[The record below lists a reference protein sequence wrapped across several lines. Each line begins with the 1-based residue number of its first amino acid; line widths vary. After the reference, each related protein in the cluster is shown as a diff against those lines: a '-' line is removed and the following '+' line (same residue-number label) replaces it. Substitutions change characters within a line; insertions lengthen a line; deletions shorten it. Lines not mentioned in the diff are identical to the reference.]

1 MSRKM
6 STRTPSRKAIPS
18 LVGALMA
25 KSASFTDLDNISLRA
40 LVALDAF
47 HRGKGS
53 IGLLAL
59 LGRHLVVCE
68 NLCEAGF
75 EKESLRAVREAH
87 AALVRVDWD
96 AQNSAEWKAAGV
108 DYEALREALSIY
120 DRQLQHTPR
129 SIVQHAQIS
138 MVAKLTIEAAEER
151 QQAA

>member
-6 STRTPSRKAIPS
+6 STRTSSRKAIPS

-68 NLCEAGF
+68 NLCESGF
-75 EKESLRAVREAH
+75 ETENLRAVREAH

-108 DYEALREALSIY
+108 DYEALREALAIY
-120 DRQLQHTPR
+120 DRQLQRAPR
-129 SIVQHAQIS
+129 GVVQRAQIS
-138 MVAKLTIEAAEER
+138 MVAKLTLAAAEER

>member
-1 MSRKM
+1 MTKKSSARPHGRK
-6 STRTPSRKAIPS
+6 TVPS
-18 LVGALMA
+18 LIGSLLA
-25 KSASFTDLDNISLRA
+25 KTAVFSELDNISLRA

-47 HRGKGS
+47 HRGKGT

-75 EKESLRAVREAH
+75 EKESLRTVREAH

-120 DRQLQHTPR
+120 DRQLQRAPR
-129 SIVQHAQIS
+129 GVVQQAQIS

>member
-1 MSRKM
+1 MSRKT

-75 EKESLRAVREAH
+75 EPERLRDVREAH
-87 AALVRVDWD
+87 AALVRLDWD
-96 AQNSAEWKAAGV
+96 AQNSAEWKATGV
-108 DYEALREALSIY
+108 DYEALREALAIY
-120 DRQLQHTPR
+120 DRQLHLAPR
-129 SIVQHAQIS
+129 GVVQQAQIS